1 MFWSKVKRE
10 KKIGNPLKSGFNFGL
25 TSAVITT
32 TGLMIGLTA
41 GTGSKLAV
49 LGGILTIAIADAFSD
64 ALGIH
69 TSEEAE
75 GDASIEIWT
84 ATITAFLAKFI
95 TTASF
100 VIPFII
106 FNLGRAVVVSI
117 IWGTLLLAIFS
128 YSMAKSEKK
137 NPFYIITEHILI
149 AAIVIAI
156 THYAGEYIGSR
167 LR

>member
-1 MFWSKVKRE
+1 MIYNL
-10 KKIGNPLKSGFNFGL
+10 KKFARAGVGFGITSG
-25 TSAVITT
+25 VITT
-32 TGLMIGLTA
+32 LGVITGLQSGTESAPIIIG
-41 GTGSKLAV
+41 GV
-49 LGGILTIAIADAFSD
+49 ITIAIADAFSD